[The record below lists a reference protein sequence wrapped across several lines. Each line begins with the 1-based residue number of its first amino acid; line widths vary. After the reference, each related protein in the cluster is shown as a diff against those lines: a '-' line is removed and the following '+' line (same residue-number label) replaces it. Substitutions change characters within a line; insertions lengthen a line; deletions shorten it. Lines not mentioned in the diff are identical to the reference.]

1 MTYQETLAYLS
12 GLNPLGIRLGLEPIR
27 ALLARL
33 GDPQQACPTVVI
45 AGTNGKGSVAAM
57 TAAMLTAAGFRTGLY
72 TSPDLIDLRERIRI
86 DGRMISRQEMTC
98 CAALVRGQVREEISY
113 FEALTAMAFCHFQQ
127 RKVDIAVLE
136 VGLGGRLDATNV
148 TLPLVAVITNIAL
161 DHQAYLGNTLAA
173 IAREKAGIV
182 KQGGVCLTA
191 ARQRGVQD
199 LLGAICRER
208 GAQLHRLGKEIRIR
222 LGRDG
227 TFSYRGEQRR
237 WQGLRSPF
245 PGRHQ
250 FANAALAL
258 GVVERLGRAG
268 FAVDDRAVVAGLLA
282 SRWEGRLE
290 VLRCRPTVLVD
301 GAHNP
306 AGAAALGRALR
317 VDFPHRRLWLIF
329 GVLGDKNHQAMAR
342 QLFPLAAGVFLTRP
356 PSERASPPQALWAE
370 LKDRYPRIEV
380 VERPDEALARALDW
394 AGEEDLVCAA
404 GSLYLV
410 AEVKRILQ
418 GDRPPEGRRPAGVR

>member
-12 GLNPLGIRLGLEPIR
+12 GLNPLGIRLGLGPIR

-33 GDPQQACPTVVI
+33 GDPQQAFPTVVI

-86 DGRMISRQEMTC
+86 DGQMIGREETAC
-98 CAALVRGQVREEISY
+98 CAALVRGKVREEISY
-113 FEALTAMAFCHFQQ
+113 FEALTAMAFCHFQH

-161 DHQAYLGNTLAA
+161 DHQAYLGDTLAA

-182 KQGGVCLTA
+182 PRGGVCLTA
-191 ARQRGVQD
+191 ARQKGVQD

-208 GAQLHRLGKEIRIR
+208 GARLRRLGKEIRIR
-222 LGRDG
+222 VHRDG
-227 TFSYRGEQRR
+227 TFSYRGEERR

-250 FANAALAL
+250 FANTALAL
-258 GVVERLGRAG
+258 GVVECLGPAG
-268 FAVDDRAVVAGLLA
+268 FAIADRAVVAGLLA

-290 VLRCRPTVLVD
+290 VLRRRPTVLVD

-317 VDFPHRRLWLIF
+317 DDFPHRRLWLIF
-329 GVLGDKNHQAMAR
+329 GVLGDKNHRAMAR

-356 PSERASPPQALWAE
+356 PSERARAPQALWAE
-370 LKDRYPRIEV
+370 LKDRHPRIEV
-380 VERPDEALARALDW
+380 VERPDEALARALDV